1 MAGYGWPVINEEEQ
15 EMLRR
20 QTEAGGTKIRVL
32 IVAVLLV
39 SFVAYQLLIPIDDPS
54 LEGPDNAVALSA
66 NIDKSGK
73 AHAAARGTGGERQV
87 YWGDLHIHTS
97 LSSDAF
103 TMGVRAVPD
112 DVYRFAKGETLEH
125 GAGYPVTI
133 TRPLDFAAVT
143 DHAEYLGQAKLS
155 GLDVPTTRQSL
166 SDILRRENR
175 LTVTQSWWEIM
186 SLIRENGFKL
196 TLTGVDADIN
206 RAAWDEIVA
215 AAERHNE
222 PGVFTTFPGW
232 EWSAD
237 TGDVGTHLHRNVIYG
252 SDDLPSI
259 PFSSIDGPTPPD
271 LWEFLRSER
280 AMGRT
285 VMAIPH
291 NPNLSEGLAYRITD
305 ESGKRID
312 RLSPADR
319 SDLEPIS
326 EILQIKGSS
335 ETHPLLSSLDE
346 FADFEIAGTVPGRE
360 VTLTSVK
367 GAYARDALRGGISM
381 AHSEG
386 FNPLKFGVIGSSD
399 SHNATSPSDEKG
411 YTGKLPMMDG
421 SAGLR
426 TGAAGLGLGKMT
438 PARKWGSGG
447 LAAVWAPENTREALF
462 DAMQRRE
469 TFATSGPR
477 IVVSLFAGWGFPEG
491 TAASANFDAIARQR
505 GVPMGSS
512 LPEMS
517 KPDSVDSASPA
528 PEFVVVAQRDPIGAN
543 LDRIQMIKGW
553 VDSTGQ
559 SHERIY
565 DLAWSDG
572 RGVEPETGRLA
583 AVGSTVDPTTASYE
597 NSIGAPQLH
606 AQWSD
611 PDFDSDQ
618 EAFYYVRVLEI
629 PTPRWSTYDAV
640 QLGIEPMAPVAIQE
654 RAISSAIWYQP

>member
-1 MAGYGWPVINEEEQ
+1 MQG
-15 EMLRR
+15 RR
-20 QTEAGGTKIRVL
+20 QTGGQPTHREAGGVKVK
-32 IVAVLLV
+32 LLGLLLLTAPLA
-39 SFVAYQLLIPIDDPS
+39 AYVTLSPIEDPS
-54 LEGPDNAVALSA
+54 LKGPEPSEPMTTAPAPVQ
-66 NIDKSGK
+66 
-73 AHAAARGTGGERQV
+73 GEQRV

-112 DVYRFAKGETLEH
+112 DVYRFAKGATIEH

-133 TRPLDFAAVT
+133 ARPLDFAAVT

-155 GLDVPTTRQSL
+155 GLDVPTTRQRLADLL
-166 SDILRRENR
+166 SNENR
-175 LTVTQSWWEIM
+175 LTITQAWWEIM

-196 TLTGVDADIN
+196 DLEGVDPAIN
-206 RAAWDEIVA
+206 KSAWEEIVA
-215 AAERHNE
+215 AAEQHYE

-237 TGDVGTHLHRNVIYG
+237 AGDVGTHLHRNVIYG
-252 SDDLPSI
+252 GDDLPEI

-271 LWEFLRSER
+271 LWAFLRSER
-280 AMGRT
+280 AKGRR

-291 NPNLSEGLAYRITD
+291 NPNLSEGLAYRITGS
-305 ESGKRID
+305 SGERITE
-312 RLSPADR
+312 LSPADR
-319 SDLEPIS
+319 SILEPIS

-335 ETHPLLSSLDE
+335 DTHPLLSSLDE

-360 VTLTSVK
+360 MTLTSVK

-426 TGAAGLGLGKMT
+426 TGAAGLGLDKMT
-438 PARKWGSGG
+438 PALKWGSGG
-447 LAAVWAPENTREALF
+447 LAAVWASENTREALF

-477 IVVSLFAGWGFPEG
+477 ITVSLFGGWGFPDG
-491 TAASANFDAIARQR
+491 AAMASDVDTLGRTY
-505 GVPMGSS
+505 GVPMGGD
-512 LPEMS
+512 LPVVPE
-517 KPDSVDSASPA
+517 VGLA
-528 PEFVVVAQRDPIGAN
+528 PEFIAVAQRDPLGAN

-553 VDSTGQ
+553 VDGDGT
-559 SHERIY
+559 SHEAIF
-565 DLAWSDG
+565 DLAWSDD
-572 RGVEPETGRLA
+572 RDIDPDTGKLSS
-583 AVGSTVDPTTASYE
+583 VGSTVDPKAATYTNE
-597 NSIGAPQLH
+597 IGAPQLS
-606 AQWSD
+606 AQWRD
-611 PDFDSDQ
+611 PDFDPGQ
-618 EAFYYVRVLEI
+618 EAFYYLRVLEI
-629 PTPRWSTYDAV
+629 PTPRWSTYDAL
-640 QLGIEPMAPVAIQE
+640 QLGTEPMEPVAIQE

>member
-1 MAGYGWPVINEEEQ
+1 MRGGPQIGGQRV
-15 EMLRR
+15 L
-20 QTEAGGTKIRVL
+20 TEAGGVKVKL
-32 IVAVLLV
+32 LGLLLLVAV
-39 SFVAYQLLIPIDDPS
+39 VAAYVTLSPIEDPS
-54 LEGPDNAVALSA
+54 LKGPEPIEPMTAEPTPSQ
-66 NIDKSGK
+66 
-73 AHAAARGTGGERQV
+73 GEQRV

-103 TMGVRAVPD
+103 TMGVWAVPD
-112 DVYRFAKGETLEH
+112 DVYRFAKGATIQH

-133 TRPLDFAAVT
+133 ARPLDFAAVT

-155 GLDVPTTRQSL
+155 GLDVPTTRQRLADLL
-166 SDILRRENR
+166 SNENR
-175 LTVTQSWWEIM
+175 LTITQAWWEIM

-196 TLTGVDADIN
+196 DLEGVDPAIN
-206 RAAWDEIVA
+206 KNAWEEIVS
-215 AAERHNE
+215 AAEQHYE

-237 TGDVGTHLHRNVIYG
+237 AGDVGTHLHRNVIYG
-252 SDDLPSI
+252 GDDLPEI

-271 LWEFLRSER
+271 LWTFLRSER
-280 AMGRT
+280 AKGRR

-291 NPNLSEGLAYRITD
+291 NPNLSEGLAYRITGS
-305 ESGKRID
+305 SGERLTE
-312 RLSPADR
+312 LSPADR
-319 SDLEPIS
+319 SILEPIS

-335 ETHPLLSSLDE
+335 DTHPLLSSLDE

-360 VTLTSVK
+360 MTLTSVK

-426 TGAAGLGLGKMT
+426 TGAAGIGLDKMT
-438 PARKWGSGG
+438 PARHWGSGG

-477 IVVSLFAGWGFPEG
+477 ITVSLFGGWAFPDG
-491 TAASANFDAIARQR
+491 TATAADVDTLGRAH
-505 GVPMGSS
+505 GVPMGGD
-512 LPEMS
+512 LPLA
-517 KPDSVDSASPA
+517 PDGGVA
-528 PEFVVVAQRDPIGAN
+528 PEFIAVAQRDPLGAN

-553 VDSTGQ
+553 VDADGI
-559 SHERIY
+559 SHEAIF
-565 DLAWSDG
+565 DLAWSDD
-572 RGVEPETGRLA
+572 RGIEEDTRKLA
-583 AVGSTVDPTTASYE
+583 PVGSTVDPQTATYT
-597 NSIGAPQLH
+597 NDIGAAQLT
-606 AQWSD
+606 AQWRD
-611 PDFDSDQ
+611 PHFDAKQ
-618 EAFYYVRVLEI
+618 EAFYYLRVLEI
-629 PTPRWSTYDAV
+629 PTPRWSTYDAL
-640 QLGIEPMAPVAIQE
+640 QLGIKPMAPVAIQE

>member
-1 MAGYGWPVINEEEQ
+1 VI
-15 EMLRR
+15 RR
-20 QTEAGGTKIRVL
+20 QAEAGGTKIRVL
-32 IVAVLLV
+32 VIAALIL
-39 SFVAYQLLIPIDDPS
+39 SFAIYQSLIPIDDPS
-54 LEGPDNAVALSA
+54 LDGPDNSVTLSDNTDEFGMA
-66 NIDKSGK
+66 QS
-73 AHAAARGTGGERQV
+73 ATRSTGGERRV
-87 YWGDLHIHTS
+87 FWGDLHIHTS

-112 DVYRFAKGETLEH
+112 DVYRFAKGETLKH

-196 TLTGVDADIN
+196 TLSGVDADIN
-206 RAAWDEIVA
+206 RAAWVEIVA
-215 AAERHNE
+215 ASERHNQ

-237 TGDVGTHLHRNVIYG
+237 AGDVGTHLHRNVIYG

-271 LWEFLRSER
+271 LWVFLRGER
-280 AMGRT
+280 ESGRR

-305 ESGKRID
+305 DDGKRIE
-312 RLSPADR
+312 LVSPPDR

-367 GAYARDALRGGISM
+367 GAYARDALRSGISM

-426 TGAAGLGLGKMT
+426 TGAAGLGLDKMT

-491 TAASANFDAIARQR
+491 TAASANFDAIAREN

-517 KPDSVDSASPA
+517 GSDSDDRNP
-528 PEFVVVAQRDPIGAN
+528 PTPQFVVVAERDPIGAN

-572 RGVEPETGRLA
+572 RRVQPDTGRLEE
-583 AVGSTVDPTTASYE
+583 VGSTVDPSTASYE
-597 NSIGAPQLH
+597 NSIGAPQLR

-640 QLGIEPMAPVAIQE
+640 QLDMEPMAPVAIQE
-654 RAISSAIWYQP
+654 RAISSAIWYRP

>member
-1 MAGYGWPVINEEEQ
+1 MI
-15 EMLRR
+15 RR
-20 QTEAGGTKIRVL
+20 QAEAGGTKIRVL
-32 IVAVLLV
+32 VIAALIL
-39 SFVAYQLLIPIDDPS
+39 SFAIYQSLIPIDDPS
-54 LEGPDNAVALSA
+54 LDGPDNSVTLSA
-66 NIDKSGK
+66 NTDQPGE
-73 AHAAARGTGGERQV
+73 AHATKSSIEGEHQV

-112 DVYRFAKGETLEH
+112 DVYRFAKGETLKH

-166 SDILRRENR
+166 SEILRRENR

-206 RAAWDEIVA
+206 RVAWDEIVT

-237 TGDVGTHLHRNVIYG
+237 AGDVGTHLHRNVIYG

-271 LWEFLRSER
+271 LWVFLRGER
-280 AMGRT
+280 ESGRR

-305 ESGKRID
+305 DDGKRIE
-312 RLSPADR
+312 LVSPPDR

-367 GAYARDALRGGISM
+367 GAYARDALRSGISM

-426 TGAAGLGLGKMT
+426 TGAAGLGLDKMT

-491 TAASANFDAIARQR
+491 TAASANFDAIAREN

-517 KPDSVDSASPA
+517 GSDSDDRNP
-528 PEFVVVAQRDPIGAN
+528 PTPQFVVVAERDPIGAN

-572 RGVEPETGRLA
+572 RRVQPDTGRLEE
-583 AVGSTVDPTTASYE
+583 VGSTVDPSTASYE
-597 NSIGAPQLH
+597 NSIGAPQLR

-640 QLGIEPMAPVAIQE
+640 QLDMEPMAPVAIQE
-654 RAISSAIWYQP
+654 RAISSAIWYRP

>member
-1 MAGYGWPVINEEEQ
+1 MI
-15 EMLRR
+15 RR
-20 QTEAGGTKIRVL
+20 QAEAGGTKIRVL
-32 IVAVLLV
+32 VIAALIL
-39 SFVAYQLLIPIDDPS
+39 SFAIYQSLIPIDDPS
-54 LEGPDNAVALSA
+54 LDGPDNSVTLSDNTDEFGMA
-66 NIDKSGK
+66 QS
-73 AHAAARGTGGERQV
+73 ATRSTGGERRV
-87 YWGDLHIHTS
+87 FWGDLHIHTS

-112 DVYRFAKGETLEH
+112 DVYRFAKGETLKH

-196 TLTGVDADIN
+196 TLSGVDADIN

-215 AAERHNE
+215 ASERHNQ

-237 TGDVGTHLHRNVIYG
+237 AGDVGTHLHRNVIYG

-271 LWEFLRSER
+271 LWVFLRGER
-280 AMGRT
+280 ESGRR

-305 ESGKRID
+305 DDGKRIE
-312 RLSPADR
+312 LVSPPDR

-367 GAYARDALRGGISM
+367 GAYARDALRSGISM

-426 TGAAGLGLGKMT
+426 TGAAGLGLDKMT

-491 TAASANFDAIARQR
+491 TAASANFDAIAREN

-517 KPDSVDSASPA
+517 RSDSDDRNP
-528 PEFVVVAQRDPIGAN
+528 PTPQFVVVAERDPIGAN

-572 RGVEPETGRLA
+572 RRVQPDTGRLEE
-583 AVGSTVDPTTASYE
+583 VGSTVDPSTASYE
-597 NSIGAPQLH
+597 NSIGAPQLR

-640 QLGIEPMAPVAIQE
+640 QLDMEPMAPVAIQE
-654 RAISSAIWYQP
+654 RAISSAIWYRP

>member
-1 MAGYGWPVINEEEQ
+1 
-15 EMLRR
+15 MLTRKA
-20 QTEAGGTKIRVL
+20 EAGGTKTRVL
-32 IVAVLLV
+32 MIVVLLV
-39 SFVAYQLLIPIDDPS
+39 FFVTYQLLIPIDDPS
-54 LEGPDNAVALSA
+54 LDGPDNLVAGSIDMGQLNAAQPALSA
-66 NIDKSGK
+66 TNE
-73 AHAAARGTGGERQV
+73 ERQV
-87 YWGDLHIHTS
+87 FWGDLHIHTS

-155 GLDVPTTRQSL
+155 DLDVPTTRQSL
-166 SDILRRENR
+166 SDILGRENR
-175 LTVTQSWWEIM
+175 LTVTRSWWEIM

-196 TLTGVDADIN
+196 TLGGVDADIN
-206 RAAWDEIVA
+206 RAAWNEIIA
-215 AAERHNE
+215 AAERHNQ

-237 TGDVGTHLHRNVIYG
+237 AGDVGTHLHRNVIYG
-252 SDDLPSI
+252 NDDLPSM
-259 PFSSIDGPTPPD
+259 PFSSIDGPTPSD
-271 LWEFLRSER
+271 LWGFLRSER
-280 AMGRT
+280 AAGRMVMG
-285 VMAIPH
+285 IPH

-305 ESGKRID
+305 ETGKRID
-312 RLSPADR
+312 LVSPPDR

-335 ETHPLLSSLDE
+335 ETHPLLSNLDE

-367 GAYARDALRGGISM
+367 GAYARDALRSGISM
-381 AHSEG
+381 AHTEG

-426 TGAAGLGLGKMT
+426 TGAAGIGLDKMT

-462 DAMQRRE
+462 DAIQRRE

-477 IVVSLFAGWGFPEG
+477 IVVSLFAGWEFPEG
-491 TAASANFDAIARQR
+491 TAASANFAAIAREH

-512 LPEMS
+512 LPGISGPEFA
-517 KPDSVDSASPA
+517 DDNTPA
-528 PEFVVVAQRDPIGAN
+528 PVFVVVAERDPIGAN

-553 VDSTGQ
+553 VDAKGQ

-565 DLAWSDG
+565 DLAWSDE
-572 RGVEPETGRLA
+572 RGFDSETGRLA
-583 AVGSTVDPTTASYE
+583 PVGSTVDPATATYA
-597 NSIGAPQLH
+597 NTIGAPQLR

-611 PDFDSDQ
+611 PDFNRYQ

-640 QLGIEPMAPVAIQE
+640 QLGMEPMTPVAIQE
-654 RAISSAIWYQP
+654 RAISSAVWYQP

>member
-1 MAGYGWPVINEEEQ
+1 MKG
-15 EMLRR
+15 RR
-20 QTEAGGTKIRVL
+20 QTGGQPTHGPAGGVKIK
-32 IVAVLLV
+32 LLGLLLLAALLA
-39 SFVAYQLLIPIDDPS
+39 AYLTLSPIEDPS
-54 LEGPDNAVALSA
+54 LKGPEPNEPMTAEPAPA
-66 NIDKSGK
+66 Q
-73 AHAAARGTGGERQV
+73 GEQRV

-112 DVYRFAKGETLEH
+112 DVYRFAKGATIEH

-133 TRPLDFAAVT
+133 ARPLDFAAVT

-155 GLDVPTTRQSL
+155 GLDVPTTRQRLADLL
-166 SDILRRENR
+166 SNENR
-175 LTVTQSWWEIM
+175 LTITQAWWEIM

-196 TLTGVDADIN
+196 DLEGVDPAN
-206 RAAWDEIVA
+206 NKNAWEEIVS
-215 AAERHNE
+215 AAEQHYE

-237 TGDVGTHLHRNVIYG
+237 AGDVGTHLHRNVIYG
-252 SDDLPSI
+252 GDDLPEI

-271 LWEFLRSER
+271 LWTFLRSER
-280 AMGRT
+280 AKGRR

-291 NPNLSEGLAYRITD
+291 NPNLSEGLAYRITGS
-305 ESGKRID
+305 SGERLTE
-312 RLSPADR
+312 LSPADR
-319 SDLEPIS
+319 SILEPIS

-335 ETHPLLSSLDE
+335 DTHPLLSSLDE

-360 VTLTSVK
+360 MTLTSVK

-426 TGAAGLGLGKMT
+426 TGAAGIGLDKMT
-438 PARKWGSGG
+438 PARHWGSGG

-477 IVVSLFAGWGFPEG
+477 ITVSLFGGWAFPDG
-491 TAASANFDAIARQR
+491 TATAADVDTLGRAH
-505 GVPMGSS
+505 GVPMGGD
-512 LPEMS
+512 LPLA
-517 KPDSVDSASPA
+517 PDGGVA
-528 PEFVVVAQRDPIGAN
+528 PEFIAVAQRDPLGAN

-553 VDSTGQ
+553 VDADGI
-559 SHERIY
+559 SHEAIF
-565 DLAWSDG
+565 DLAWSDD
-572 RGVEPETGRLA
+572 RGIEEDTRKLA
-583 AVGSTVDPTTASYE
+583 PVGSTVDPQTATYT
-597 NSIGAPQLH
+597 NDIGAAQLT
-606 AQWSD
+606 AQWRD
-611 PDFDSDQ
+611 PHFDAKQ
-618 EAFYYVRVLEI
+618 EAFYYLRVLEI
-629 PTPRWSTYDAV
+629 PTPRWSTYDAL
-640 QLGIEPMAPVAIQE
+640 QLGIKPMAPVAIQE

>member
-1 MAGYGWPVINEEEQ
+1 
-15 EMLRR
+15 MLRR
-20 QTEAGGTKIRVL
+20 QVESGGTKTRVL
-32 IVAVLLV
+32 VVTVMLAAL
-39 SFVAYQLLIPIDDPS
+39 VAYYVLIPIDDPS
-54 LEGPDNAVALSA
+54 LDGPDTVLAVSA
-66 NIDKSGK
+66 SSDQIES
-73 AHAAARGTGGERQV
+73 ATPSRSSTGEERQV
-87 YWGDLHIHTS
+87 FWGDLHIHTS

-103 TMGVRAVPD
+103 TMGVRAIPD

-133 TRPLDFAAVT
+133 ARPLDFAAVT
-143 DHAEYLGQAKLS
+143 DHAEYLGQARLS
-155 GLDVPTTRQSL
+155 DLDVPTTRQSL

-196 TLTGVDADIN
+196 TLSGVDADIN
-206 RAAWDEIVA
+206 RAAWDEIVT
-215 AAERHNE
+215 AAERHNQ

-237 TGDVGTHLHRNVIYG
+237 AGDVGTHLHRNVIYG
-252 SDDLPSI
+252 SEDLPSI

-271 LWEFLRSER
+271 LWAFLRSER
-280 AMGRT
+280 ASGRK

-305 ESGKRID
+305 EAGT
-312 RLSPADR
+312 RLERVSPADR

-367 GAYARDALRGGISM
+367 GAYARDALRSGISM

-399 SHNATSPSDEKG
+399 SHNATSPGDEKG

-426 TGAAGLGLGKMT
+426 TGAAGLGLDKMT

-477 IVVSLFAGWGFPEG
+477 IVVSVFASWGFPEG
-491 TAASANFDAIARQR
+491 TTAAANFDATARAH
-505 GVPMGSS
+505 GVPMGST
-512 LPEMS
+512 LP
-517 KPDSVDSASPA
+517 KLADVDAQA
-528 PEFVVVAQRDPIGAN
+528 PEFVVVAERDPIGAN

-553 VDSTGQ
+553 VDSNGQ

-565 DLAWSDG
+565 DLAWSDE
-572 RGVEPETGRLA
+572 RSVDAETGRVA
-583 AVGSTVDPTTASYE
+583 PVGSTVDPATASYA
-597 NSIGAPQLH
+597 NTIGAPQLRAH
-606 AQWSD
+606 WSD

-640 QLGIEPMAPVAIQE
+640 QLGVEPMAPVAIQE

>member
-1 MAGYGWPVINEEEQ
+1 MQGRPEIEWQPTRVQ
-15 EMLRR
+15 
-20 QTEAGGTKIRVL
+20 AGGVKIK
-32 IVAVLLV
+32 LLGLLLLAALLA
-39 SFVAYQLLIPIDDPS
+39 AYFTLSPIEDPS
-54 LEGPDNAVALSA
+54 LKGPEPNEPMTAEPAPA
-66 NIDKSGK
+66 Q
-73 AHAAARGTGGERQV
+73 GEQRV

-112 DVYRFAKGETLEH
+112 DVYRFAKGGTIEH

-133 TRPLDFAAVT
+133 ARPLDFAAVT
-143 DHAEYLGQAKLS
+143 DHAEYLGQARLS
-155 GLDVPTTRQSL
+155 GLDVPTTRQRLADLL
-166 SDILRRENR
+166 SNENR
-175 LTVTQSWWEIM
+175 LTVTQAWWEIM

-196 TLTGVDADIN
+196 ELDGVDPSIN
-206 RAAWDEIVA
+206 KSAWEEIVA
-215 AAERHNE
+215 AAEQHYE

-237 TGDVGTHLHRNVIYG
+237 AGDVGTHLHRNVIYG
-252 SDDLPSI
+252 GDDLPEI

-271 LWEFLRSER
+271 LWAFLRSER
-280 AMGRT
+280 ENGRR

-291 NPNLSEGLAYRITD
+291 NPNLSEGMAFRITD
-305 ESGKRID
+305 SSRERMPE
-312 RLSPADR
+312 LSPADR
-319 SDLEPIS
+319 SILEPLS

-335 ETHPLLSSLDE
+335 DTHPLLSSLDE

-360 VTLTSVK
+360 MTLTSVK

-426 TGAAGLGLGKMT
+426 TGAAGIGLDKMT
-438 PARKWGSGG
+438 PARQWGSGG

-477 IVVSLFAGWGFPEG
+477 ITVSLFGGWAFPDG
-491 TAASANFDAIARQR
+491 TATAADVDTLGRAH
-505 GVPMGSS
+505 GVPMGGD
-512 LPEMS
+512 LPLA
-517 KPDSVDSASPA
+517 PDEGLA
-528 PEFVVVAQRDPIGAN
+528 PEFIAVAQRDPLGAN

-553 VDSTGQ
+553 VDADGI
-559 SHERIY
+559 SHETIF
-565 DLAWSDG
+565 DLAWSDD
-572 RGVEPETGRLA
+572 RGIEEDTRKLA
-583 AVGSTVDPTTASYE
+583 PVGSTVDPQTATYT
-597 NSIGAPQLH
+597 NNIGAAQLT
-606 AQWSD
+606 AQWRD
-611 PDFDSDQ
+611 PHFDAKQ
-618 EAFYYVRVLEI
+618 EAFYYLRVLEI
-629 PTPRWSTYDAV
+629 PTPRWSTYDAL
-640 QLGIEPMAPVAIQE
+640 QLGMEPMAPVAIQE

>member
-1 MAGYGWPVINEEEQ
+1 MKG
-15 EMLRR
+15 RR
-20 QTEAGGTKIRVL
+20 QTGGQPTHGQAGGVKIK
-32 IVAVLLV
+32 LLGLLLLAALLA
-39 SFVAYQLLIPIDDPS
+39 AYFTLSPIEDPS
-54 LEGPDNAVALSA
+54 LKGPEPNEPMTTEPAPAQ
-66 NIDKSGK
+66 
-73 AHAAARGTGGERQV
+73 GEQRV

-112 DVYRFAKGETLEH
+112 DVYRFAKGATIEH

-133 TRPLDFAAVT
+133 ARPLDFAAVT

-155 GLDVPTTRQSL
+155 GLDVPTTRQRLADLL
-166 SDILRRENR
+166 SNENR
-175 LTVTQSWWEIM
+175 LTITQAWWEIM

-196 TLTGVDADIN
+196 DLEGVDPAIN
-206 RAAWDEIVA
+206 KSAWEEIVA
-215 AAERHNE
+215 AAEEHYT

-237 TGDVGTHLHRNVIYG
+237 AGDVGTHLHRNVIYG
-252 SDDLPSI
+252 GDDLPEI

-271 LWEFLRSER
+271 LWVFLRSER
-280 AMGRT
+280 AKGRR

-291 NPNLSEGLAYRITD
+291 NPNLSEGMAYRITGS
-305 ESGKRID
+305 SGEPITE
-312 RLSPADR
+312 LSPADR
-319 SDLEPIS
+319 SVLEPIS

-335 ETHPLLSSLDE
+335 DTHPLLSSLDE

-360 VTLTSVK
+360 MTLTSVK

-426 TGAAGLGLGKMT
+426 TGAAGLGLDKMT

-477 IVVSLFAGWGFPEG
+477 ITVSLFGGWGFPDG
-491 TAASANFDAIARQR
+491 SAIDPDVDALGRAY
-505 GVPMGSS
+505 GVPMGGD
-512 LPEMS
+512 LPVAPGAEL
-517 KPDSVDSASPA
+517 A
-528 PEFVVVAQRDPIGAN
+528 PEFIAVAQRDPIGAN

-553 VDSTGQ
+553 VDADGV
-559 SHERIY
+559 SHEVIF
-565 DLAWSDG
+565 DLAWSDD
-572 RGVEPETGRLA
+572 RIVDPDTGKLSS
-583 AVGSTVDPTTASYE
+583 VGSTVDPQTATYTNE
-597 NSIGAPQLH
+597 IGAPQLS
-606 AQWSD
+606 AQWRD
-611 PDFDSDQ
+611 PDFDPVQ
-618 EAFYYVRVLEI
+618 EAFYYLRVLEI
-629 PTPRWSTYDAV
+629 PTPRWSTYDAL
-640 QLGIEPMAPVAIQE
+640 QLGMEPMEPVAIQE